1 MDSTTR
7 TLEDY
12 NIPVVGII
20 QIEENNISI
29 TVSLPTGHDKIY
41 SIAKGN
47 TIRDLKER
55 ISVGFHQ
62 PFFIFS
68 YLYSLHLKTF
78 VSFIMGIKSRI
89 ACL

>member
-1 MDSTTR
+1 MDSATR
-7 TLEDY
+7 TLEEY

-55 ISVGFHQ
+55 ISV
-62 PFFIFS
+62 
-68 YLYSLHLKTF
+68 
-78 VSFIMGIKSRI
+78 
-89 ACL
+89 